1 MPYGFDQF
9 LNVRSAFGP
18 AVDAGG
24 DRVSFISDLTGSP
37 RLWGVPAGVS
47 GAWPEPVAVGVDRVQ
62 TVHPSPRPGRVL
74 FGADVGG
81 NERTQLYLVDGVG
94 RFARPLTDAP
104 TAIHQVGGW
113 HPDGRTVAFSTNE
126 RDPRHFDVYVLDVE
140 TGERRLLLQH
150 DATLYAGRFSPD
162 GRRLLVQRVDSP
174 SEQAVIVVDVA
185 SGQAT
190 PLTDPTPAARYQ
202 HQAWSVDGRAV
213 YCTTD
218 RGRDFLAVA
227 SIGLETRRLRTVIES
242 EWDVDDFAISP
253 DGSRLV
259 YEVNVEGS
267 SEVWVRHLQNG
278 SSSKLDLPVGQAYD
292 GHRWSPTFSWF
303 PDSRCYAL
311 TVSTPTAA
319 ADIFVADADEGRL
332 SRLTRSW
339 GAGLDPDVLA
349 RPELVRYPTFDGRTI
364 PAFVFRPSDA
374 SGDGPRATLFYVH
387 GGPESQTRT
396 SFNPIVQYLVHRGFV
411 VVAPN
416 VRGSTGYGNEYLHLD
431 DVERRMDAV
440 RDLAAGAEWAARS
453 GLADPGRIA
462 VMGGSYGG
470 FMVLA
475 ALTTNPE
482 LWAAG
487 VDVVGIANFVTFL
500 EQTGP
505 WRRHLREAEY
515 GSLERHRPL
524 LEAISPL
531 HKADR
536 IAAPLMVIH
545 GANDPRVPIG
555 EAEQIVATLRARGR
569 PVEYLRFE
577 DEGHGLVKL
586 DNRLAAYPRVA
597 DFLERHLRSRRAG
610 IEYNR

>member
-1 MPYGFDQF
+1 MRYTFDQF

-18 AVDAGG
+18 GVDAGG
-24 DRVSFISDLTGSP
+24 DRLYFISDLTGSP
-37 RLWGVPAGVS
+37 RLWGIATGVS

-62 TVHPSPRPGRVL
+62 TIHPSPRPGRLL
-74 FGADVGG
+74 FGADAGG
-81 NERTQLYLVDGVG
+81 TERTQLYLVDGVG
-94 RFARPLTDAP
+94 CLARPLTDAP

-113 HPDGRTVAFSTNE
+113 HPDGRTVAFSSNE
-126 RDPRHFDVYVLDVE
+126 RDPRYFDVYVLDVE
-140 TGERRLLLQH
+140 TGERRLLLR
-150 DATLYAGRFSPD
+150 DEATLYAGRFSPD
-162 GRRLLVQRVDSP
+162 GRHLLVQRVDTP
-174 SEQAVIVVDVA
+174 SDQTIIVLDVA
-185 SGQAT
+185 SGQPT
-190 PLTDPTPAARYQ
+190 PLTDRTPPARYRNPT
-202 HQAWSVDGRAV
+202 WSADGRAI
-213 YCTTD
+213 YCATD
-218 RGRDFLAVA
+218 RGSAFLAVGA
-227 SIGLETRRLRTVIES
+227 IDLDARRLRPLIER
-242 EWDVDDFAISP
+242 EWDVDDFALSP
-253 DGSRLV
+253 DGSQLV
-259 YEVNVEGS
+259 YEVNVEGF
-267 SEVWVRHLQNG
+267 SEVWFHHLGSG
-278 SSSKLDLPVGQAYD
+278 SSSKLELPAGQAHD

-303 PDSRCYAL
+303 PDGSRCAL

-319 ADIFVADADEGRL
+319 PDIFVADADGGRP

-339 GAGLDPDVLA
+339 SAGLDPNALV

-364 PAFVFRPSDA
+364 PAFVFRPDGA
-374 SGDGPRATLFYVH
+374 AADGPRAAVFYVH

-396 SFNPIVQYLVHRGFV
+396 SFNPIVQYLAHRGFV
-411 VVAPN
+411 VIAPN

-440 RDLAAGAEWAARS
+440 RDLAAGAEWAAQS
-453 GLADPGRIA
+453 GLAHPGRIA

-487 VDVVGIANFVTFL
+487 VDIVGIANFVTFL

-515 GSLERHRPL
+515 GSLEHHRAL

-536 IAAPLMVIH
+536 IAAPLIVIH

-586 DNRLAAYPRVA
+586 ANRLDAYPRVA
-597 DFLERHLRSRRAG
+597 DFLDRHLPG
-610 IEYNR
+610 E